1 MNNTYTLRRAES
13 SRDGKKLQTLF
24 SEVFHPEEVG
34 ILAETIFHHLPG
46 MENKYWFIAEENKTG
61 SIVSAFA
68 LIPWTWEMEGIQL
81 KVAEMGIVGT
91 LKEHRGQGLMRILNR
106 EFDKTLEEERF
117 DLAVIQGIAG
127 FYHQFGYS
135 YAIPLENHIN
145 LPLHVIP
152 EKQEQ
157 DVYTFRLAGEKDI
170 PYLMKEDETY
180 RTYFSFSSFRDEAH
194 WKYLLTE
201 SLKTE
206 YGSEYWIMEH
216 KENVE
221 TFYCRIPGHGFGTGL
236 IVSEISENMTFGA
249 LSSLFPFCKQKAM
262 ERNKPYIRLNLHND
276 SIAGRM
282 AISMGARQGTP
293 YAWQIKFPDTIRFL
307 TTIAPLLEQRIQASC
322 FKHFSDTFR
331 LDFFKTTVDLLW
343 KDSVLESV
351 KTGEGES
358 PHTFSINADLFPA
371 LCLGHRTWQEL
382 RYIRPDIFPNSESS
396 ALLIETLF
404 PSRTSW
410 IHEQY

>member
-1 MNNTYTLRRAES
+1 MNNKYTIRRAES
-13 SRDGKKLQTLF
+13 SSDGKRLHTLF

-34 ILAETIFHHLPG
+34 ILAETMFHHLPG
-46 MENKYWFIAEENKTG
+46 MENKYWFIAEEKKTG

-68 LIPWTWEMEGIQL
+68 LIPWIWELEGIRF

-117 DLAVIQGIAG
+117 DLAVIQGIPG

-135 YAIPLENHIN
+135 YSIPLENHIN

-157 DVYTFRLAGEKDI
+157 DVHTFRLACEKDI
-170 PYLMKEDETY
+170 PYLMQEDESY
-180 RTYFSFSSFRDEAH
+180 RTYFSLSSFRDEAH

-206 YGSEYWIMEH
+206 YGSEYWILEH
-216 KENVE
+216 KENTE

-236 IVSEISENMTFGA
+236 IVSEISENITFDA
-249 LSSLFPFCKQKAM
+249 LSSLFSFCKQKAI
-262 ERNKPYIRLNLHND
+262 ERKKPYIRLNLHND

-282 AISMGARQGTP
+282 AISMGTKQGTP
-293 YAWQIKFPDTIRFL
+293 YAWQIKFPDTVRFL
-307 TTIAPLLEQRIQASC
+307 TTITPILEQRMQESC
-322 FKHFSDTFR
+322 FKHFS
-331 LDFFKTTVDLLW
+331 
-343 KDSVLESV
+343 
-351 KTGEGES
+351 
-358 PHTFSINADLFPA
+358 
-371 LCLGHRTWQEL
+371 
-382 RYIRPDIFPNSESS
+382 
-396 ALLIETLF
+396 ETLKISSQLYRVF
-404 PSRTSW
+404 FSFTRF
-410 IHEQY
+410 Y